1 MREGGTAM
9 HVLYNVVELQYDS
22 KLTYLSSLSYTSLIV
37 FRIVHRLK
45 TGYSII
51 DRRRSGKKMSATP
64 KRWTE

>member
-1 MREGGTAM
+1 M

-37 FRIVHRLK
+37 SRIVLRLK

-51 DRRRSGKKMSATP
+51 DRRRSGKKISATP
-64 KRWTE
+64 KRWSE